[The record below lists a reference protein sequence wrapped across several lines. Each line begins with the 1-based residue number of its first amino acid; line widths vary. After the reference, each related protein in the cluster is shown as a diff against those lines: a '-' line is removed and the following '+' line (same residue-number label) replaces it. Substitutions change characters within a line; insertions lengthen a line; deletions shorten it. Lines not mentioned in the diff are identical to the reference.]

1 MSIWGKILGTAVG
14 LAIGGPLGALAGLAA
29 GHAIDVGAAR
39 LGRGERAQVA
49 FTIAAIALA
58 AKMARADGY
67 ASADEFAVFER
78 LFQVEAAER
87 ANAERFYN
95 LAKRST
101 EGFESYARQV
111 RSIIGT
117 GSPALEDLVE
127 ALLMIAV
134 ADGVTREELEYVD
147 RVRREF
153 AIADADFAQRS
164 IFGFSGFAAGIGL
177 GAGMAELNALRHVFD
192 RSAGNPHYQG
202 LFDLFGFYRLDDF
215 PFFFAADFAKAD
227 EHLDRRVGFEAQQVF
242 EQGRTGIS
250 VATDGDTLDAEDLI
264 GGDTEVRAGLTG
276 APTGVAPMRVISD
289 LDQTH
294 LTLEGGLELTA
305 LDLRR
310 PVELSSHGLV
320 DPETD
325 GGDVGV
331 PPVSRSDREDEIDR
345 FHQSG
350 SFLGQEIALAD

>member
-49 FTIAAIALA
+49 FTIAAIALS

-67 ASADEFAVFER
+67 ASTDEFAVFER

-101 EGFESYARQV
+101 DGFESYARQV

-117 GSPALEDLVE
+117 GSPVLEDLVE

-153 AIADADFAQRS
+153 AISDADFAR
-164 IFGFSGFAAGIGL
+164 IKTRYIAP
-177 GAGMAELNALRHVFD
+177 D
-192 RSAGNPHYQG
+192 P
-202 LFDLFGFYRLDDF
+202 DD
-215 PFFFAADFAKAD
+215 PYVV
-227 EHLDRRVGFEAQQVF
+227 L
-242 EQGRTGIS
+242 
-250 VATDGDTLDAEDLI
+250 
-264 GGDTEVRAGLTG
+264 
-276 APTGVAPMRVISD
+276 GVAPGADRETVRRAYLALVKRHHPDRHYAEGTPAEFIRV
-289 LDQTH
+289 
-294 LTLEGGLELTA
+294 A
-305 LDLRR
+305 DLRMAEINAAYR
-310 PVELSSHGLV
+310 TIMSS
-320 DPETD
+320 
-325 GGDVGV
+325 
-331 PPVSRSDREDEIDR
+331 
-345 FHQSG
+345 
-350 SFLGQEIALAD
+350 